1 MNPNPKELL
10 EIAGIEIPLIGFYDV
25 SDTRPFEPFTKP
37 KGCFFSSYEQWLK
50 GESIRIAKNESSCY
64 GGGYWVGGVVPAWA
78 VKSAGTDDVPREV
91 FAKSLNQREGFKSSD
106 ELRARS
112 QCMNSCAN

>member
-37 KGCFFSSYEQWLK
+37 KGCFISSYEQWLK
-50 GESIRIAKNESSCY
+50 GESIRIAKNESSARAMEADI
-64 GGGYWVGGVVPAWA
+64 GLA
-78 VKSAGTDDVPREV
+78 VLCLLGP
-91 FAKSLNQREGFKSSD
+91 
-106 ELRARS
+106 
-112 QCMNSCAN
+112 